1 MPFPAGPWIVAVIL
15 GFLALSPATA
25 HAGMTPEE
33 VKAFE
38 GYKAAAQGDAKAQTY
53 LGYCYRDGRG
63 VAKDK
68 VQQAFWYHKAAE
80 QGYAEA
86 QANLGVCYRDGVG
99 VAKDDVQAVSWYR
112 KAAEQGYAEAQ
123 YMLGACYYSGRGVA
137 KDEVETFAYYSLAGI
152 TIGLARTS
160 RAFLAEGMSPDARIR
175 GQQRAIELGKEIEA
189 KIAAKKAGK

>member
-1 MPFPAGPWIVAVIL
+1 MNQAARPWLIAVLL
-15 GFLALSPATA
+15 GLLTLSPA

-38 GYKAAAQGDAKAQTY
+38 GYKAAAQGDAKAQTH

-63 VAKDK
+63 VAKDQ
-68 VQQAFWYHKAAE
+68 VQQAFWYQKAAE

-86 QANLGVCYRDGVG
+86 QTNLGFCYRDGVG

-112 KAAEQGYAEAQ
+112 KAAEQGYAEGQ

-137 KDEVETFAYYSLAGI
+137 KDEVETYAYYSLASI
-152 TIGLARTS
+152 TLELSRTS
-160 RAFLAEGMSPDARIR
+160 LAFLSEGMSPDARTR
-175 GQQRAIELGKEIEA
+175 GQQRTKELQKEIEA
-189 KIAAKKAGK
+189 KIAAKNVGK